1 MFAAIGDTPYNIM
14 LLLHVLTGFVA
25 FAPAIAHPV
34 LSTSIRNADGTEW
47 PAVFGYIA
55 ENTMRIYGSS
65 LIISGLLGFGV
76 AGMSDEVYKVRQ
88 GWLVAAVIV
97 WIAMNGVLHAL

>member
-25 FAPAIAHPV
+25 FALAITHPV
-34 LSTSIRNADGTEW
+34 LSTSIRNAGGTER

-76 AGMSDEVYKVRQ
+76 A
-88 GWLVAAVIV
+88 A
-97 WIAMNGVLHAL
+97 